1 MAQNQRQILMLMALI
16 VAISV
21 NNIAQ
26 ALNINPDACA
36 ILFNNLKSNFRR
48 ELANNDPQVA
58 IQFIMNLLK
67 GEFFFLRDQCIED
80 FPELD
85 QKCLSQIAKH
95 FLNLISNSGDF
106 NISPNEV
113 STIIDQDNELPR
125 FCPSA

>member
-67 GEFFFLRDQCIED
+67 GEFFFFARPMHRR
-80 FPELD
+80 F
-85 QKCLSQIAKH
+85 
-95 FLNLISNSGDF
+95 SG
-106 NISPNEV
+106 I
-113 STIIDQDNELPR
+113 R
-125 FCPSA
+125 